1 MSRVKIHIQDLIDD
15 PSGVLKPGE
24 SSFSVKMWKKLADNC
39 KTDITYL
46 PVDDSVDV
54 SVISEE
60 DWHNLVG
67 TPGTEDSFNTSEQ
80 AYLSSLGCTWDAL

>member
-1 MSRVKIHIQDLIDD
+1 MSRDVLII
-15 PSGVLKPGE
+15 GGIA
-24 SSFSVKMWKKLADNC
+24 SVMHRSP
-39 KTDITYL
+39 TDITYL
-46 PVDDSVDV
+46 PIDDSVDV

-67 TPGTEDSFNTSEQ
+67 TPGKEYTFNSSEQ

>member
-1 MSRVKIHIQDLIDD
+1 MSRDILII
-15 PSGVLKPGE
+15 GGIA
-24 SSFSVKMWKKLADNC
+24 SVMHRSP
-39 KTDITYL
+39 TDTTYL

-67 TPGTEDSFNTSEQ
+67 TPGKEDSFNTSEQ
-80 AYLSSLGCTWDAL
+80 SYLISLGCTWDAL

>member
-1 MSRVKIHIQDLIDD
+1 MSRDVLII
-15 PSGVLKPGE
+15 GGIA
-24 SSFSVKMWKKLADNC
+24 SVMHRSPA
-39 KTDITYL
+39 DITYL

-67 TPGTEDSFNTSEQ
+67 TPGKEDTFNLSEQ
-80 AYLSSLGCTWDAL
+80 SYLISLGCTWDAL